1 MLSKVFKT
9 AKSIRNS
16 YSHQDFDINRFE
28 HDVEC
33 LEKIATFIGAENV
46 AEEIHKFIFKTSMKA
61 KVDGNSWLQLKEL
74 GNAHY
79 RNKEWTDSM
88 NCFTNAIRLNK
99 TEPLLYSNRAMCEFN
114 LRKFQLALEDIE
126 YAISL
131 DPKVLD
137 TLVTLF

>member
-1 MLSKVFKT
+1 M
-9 AKSIRNS
+9 R
-16 YSHQDFDINRFE
+16 
-28 HDVEC
+28 C
-33 LEKIATFIGAENV
+33 
-46 AEEIHKFIFKTSMKA
+46 
-61 KVDGNSWLQLKEL
+61 
-74 GNAHY
+74 Y

-88 NCFTNAIRLNK
+88 NCFTKAIRLNK

-137 TLVTLF
+137 TLVTFFDGVTNKLERFRFVNVALQYSKQASFFGKSPLKSEM